1 MSLDFEKGDHSGFI
15 LPSAIERVGAHEP
28 CRRQPLDPCDLELKI
43 ADPIIRF
50 EKPEIAALVRTLSV
64 MQRARLHAEKG
75 CSMGAAVPTR
85 HVDAHRLGV
94 IPEMAANGRRACRE
108 R

>member
-50 EKPEIAALVRTLSV
+50 EKTEIAALVRNLSV
-64 MQRARLHAEKG
+64 LQRERLHAETG
-75 CSMGAAVPTR
+75 CSTDRKSVVSGKSVSVR
-85 HVDAHRLGV
+85 EDLG
-94 IPEMAANGRRACRE
+94 GRRK
-108 R
+108 